1 MISKSF
7 AAGFPDVAISRKTT
21 LASWYVSRS
30 CAAVWEPRVS
40 VIVLSFFHCAPILA
54 RQMMVRLEN
63 KCKDSQNPYFAL
75 NVTASTIR

>member
-7 AAGFPDVAISRKTT
+7 AAGFPDVAISRKTA

-30 CAAVWEPRVS
+30 CAAVSELKVS
-40 VIVLSFFHCAPILA
+40 AVILSFCHCSPILA

-75 NVTASTIR
+75 IVTASTIR